1 MSGPRFAHLTGR
13 PMWEHCDHVGTRI
26 EGTPA
31 AVVLATAA
39 TTTDSSA
46 PAVPVTPAD
55 YAAWQAR
62 LGSAV
67 VLPCAPDQCT
77 AAQAILA
84 APGKP
89 LNLLTPAGWL
99 PLPTPATDTPA
110 PTPGLAFAPVAPAPA
125 PSTPDAIALDP
136 AGRCWLLDRAGRRLI
151 LLAPDLRVLSVVTL
165 PPDIDPGG
173 FACSAFGLV
182 VADRTLPRLVVQP
195 WGGTWHGYVPPL
207 TTGRRIVAVTANPA
221 WPEAIALVEGGP
233 DKWQLFRVGP
243 GGAALHTLPMAA
255 APLPLILTAADRL
268 LVGEVSHRPGEPL
281 PCLFRE
287 YILHA
292 DSVEAERGFAV
303 RSFDGRALW
312 LEKDVQQGC
321 DSVRVMASTAAGA
334 RPLYPREADLAGSGV
349 VETWALDSGIF
360 GCQWHRL
367 FMDLCLP
374 ADCAVHIEARTADDL
389 PPFEIR
395 RRARLPAD
403 RVGDSRPAP
412 IDDSWPP
419 LGSVVDDE
427 AEGWVPLGVADRR
440 PARADVAFA
449 GSLGERPSEDPLAGA
464 RQPAA
469 TLPAGMLTLEY
480 LLTPPPGRYL
490 WLRVRL
496 AGTRR
501 QGPSLFALRATFP
514 RPSLL
519 DYLPAYWRSDP
530 AGADATER
538 ALALFEGWMTET
550 DQRIDVLPQLIDPR
564 LVPAEALPWLGS
576 FLALSF
582 DARVREGVRR
592 ELLLHMAELY
602 RARGTQPGLTRLLSI
617 LAEAP
622 VQIIEG
628 FRLRRPTAA
637 FLGNALIGPALE
649 LGGSEST
656 LDAAGLE
663 DWEQELAGAHAAL
676 MLRRAAQ
683 DTPCPARDPDDPQP
697 DDALL
702 AFYRRHAHRFT
713 VIVPRA
719 RCSTLAAVLE
729 LAIETAKPAHTLHR
743 LCWLDA
749 GFRVGSA
756 SLVGI
761 SHLGPVDRA
770 EPAVLGSAVLSTFT
784 TLHRG
789 RREDSYPYFK
799 PMNPWEASP

>member
-1 MSGPRFAHLTGR
+1 MTGPRFAHLTGR
-13 PMWEHCDHVGTRI
+13 PMWERCDHAGTRI

-31 AVVLATAA
+31 AVVLAPKGA
-39 TTTDSSA
+39 TIDGSTPPS
-46 PAVPVTPAD
+46 PAD
-55 YAAWQAR
+55 YAAWLAR

-67 VLPCAPDQCT
+67 VLACPPDQCT
-77 AAQAILA
+77 DAHVVLA
-84 APGKP
+84 EPGKP
-89 LNLLTPAGWL
+89 LSILTPAGWL
-99 PLPTPATDTPA
+99 PMPMPRPAPAATPAR
-110 PTPGLAFAPVAPAPA
+110 GLDFTPVAPPPVPA
-125 PSTPDAIALDP
+125 SPDAIALDP
-136 AGRCWLLDRAGRRLI
+136 LGRCWLLDRIGRRLL
-151 LLAPDLRVLSVVTL
+151 LLAPDFRVQAVV
-165 PPDIDPGG
+165 PIPHDIKPNG

-182 VADRTLPRLVVQP
+182 VSDLASPRLVVQP
-195 WGGTWHGYVPPL
+195 WGGSWRGYAPPDL
-207 TTGRRIVAVTANPA
+207 ADRRIVAITADPA

-233 DKWQLFRVGP
+233 ERWQLLRVGP
-243 GGAALHTLPMAA
+243 AGAVLHTLPMAT
-255 APLPLILTAADRL
+255 APLQLILTAADRL
-268 LVGEVSHRPGEPL
+268 LVGEVSHRPGDPL
-281 PCLFRE
+281 PYLFRE
-287 YILHA
+287 YTLAA

-312 LEKDVQQGC
+312 LERDC
-321 DSVRVMASTAAGA
+321 DGTRVMASTAAGA
-334 RPLYPREADLAGSGV
+334 RALYAREAELDGSGV

-360 GCQWHRL
+360 GCRWHRL
-367 FMDLCLP
+367 FLDLCLP
-374 ADCAVHIEARTADDL
+374 ADCAVSIEAKTADDL

-395 RRARLPAD
+395 RAARLPAD
-403 RVGDSRPAP
+403 RAGDVRPAA
-412 IDDSWPP
+412 IDDPWPP
-419 LGSVVDDE
+419 LGSRIADE
-427 AEGWVPLGVADRR
+427 TEGWVTLGVADRR
-440 PARADVAFA
+440 TARADVALA
-449 GSLGERPSEDPLAGA
+449 GSIGERPSDDPLAA
-464 RQPAA
+464 VRQPSAPP
-469 TLPAGMLTLEY
+469 PAGMVTLEW
-480 LLTPPPGRYL
+480 LLTPPAGRYL

-496 AGTRR
+496 SGSRR

-538 ALALFEGWMTET
+538 ALALFEGWMTEM
-550 DQRIDVLPQLIDPR
+550 DQRIDVLPQLLDPN
-564 LVPAEALPWLGS
+564 LVPAEALPWLGD
-576 FLALSF
+576 FLALGF

-592 ELLLHMAELY
+592 ELLLNIAELY
-602 RARGTQPGLTRLLSI
+602 RARGTLPGLGKLLSI

-637 FLGNALIGPALE
+637 FVGTALVGPALE

-656 LDAAGLE
+656 LAAGSLE

-676 MLRRAAQ
+676 TLRRALENQ
-683 DTPCPARDPDDPQP
+683 PCPARDPDDPLP
-697 DDALL
+697 DDALI

-719 RCSTLAAVLE
+719 RCDTLAAVLD
-729 LAIETAKPAHTLHR
+729 LAIERNKPAHTLHR

-770 EPAVLGSAVLSTFT
+770 QPAVLGSAVLSTFT

-789 RREDSYPYFK
+789 RHAESDGRYPYFK

>member
-13 PMWEHCDHVGTRI
+13 PMWEHCDHLGTRI
-26 EGTPA
+26 EGSPP
-31 AVVLATAA
+31 AVVLATAGA
-39 TTTDSSA
+39 TDATPPGAA
-46 PAVPVTPAD
+46 PSPAD
-55 YAAWQAR
+55 YAAWEAR

-67 VLPCAPDQCT
+67 TLPCPPDQCT
-77 AAQAILA
+77 AAQVLLA
-84 APGKP
+84 VPGKP
-89 LNLLTPAGWL
+89 LCVLTPEGWL
-99 PLPTPATDTPA
+99 PLPAPAAAPAA
-110 PTPGLAFAPVAPAPA
+110 PTPGLEFAPLTPAPA
-125 PSTPDAIALDP
+125 PTAPDAIALDP
-136 AGRCWLLDRAGRRLI
+136 AGRCWLLDRAGHRLI
-151 LLAPDLRVLSVVTL
+151 VLAPDLHVLAVAPL
-165 PPDIDPGG
+165 PPGVDPGS

-182 VADRTLPRLVVQP
+182 LADRAAPRLLVQP
-195 WGGTWHGYVPPL
+195 WGGAWRGYQPPVS
-207 TTGRRIVAVTANPA
+207 TGRRIVSLAANPA
-221 WPEAIALVEGGP
+221 WPEAMALVEGGP
-233 DKWQLFRVGP
+233 EKWQLFRVGP
-243 GGAALHTLPMAA
+243 GGAVLHSLPMAT
-255 APLPLILTAADRL
+255 APLPMILTAADRL
-268 LVGEVSHRPGEPL
+268 LVGELAHRPGDPL
-281 PCLFRE
+281 PTLFRE
-287 YILHA
+287 YTLRP

-312 LEKDVQQGC
+312 LENDAQQGC
-321 DSVRVMASTAAGA
+321 DGPRVMASTAAGA
-334 RPLYPREADLAGSGV
+334 RPLYPREADLSGSGV

-367 FMDLCLP
+367 FVDLCLP
-374 ADCAVHIEARTADDL
+374 ADCSVHIEARSADDL

-403 RVGDSRPAP
+403 RVGDTRPAP
-412 IDDSWPP
+412 IDDPWPP
-419 LGSVVDDE
+419 LCPIVDDTT
-427 AEGWVPLGVADRR
+427 EGWVPLGVADRR

-449 GSLGERPSEDPLAGA
+449 GSVGERPSEDPLAAA

-469 TLPAGMLTLEY
+469 ALPTGMHTLEY
-480 LLTPPPGRYL
+480 LLTAPPGRYL

-538 ALALFEGWMTET
+538 ALALFEAWMTEM
-550 DQRIDVLPQLIDPR
+550 DQRIDVLPRLIDPR

-582 DARVREGVRR
+582 DTRVREGVRR

-602 RARGTQPGLTRLLSI
+602 RARGTVPGLTRLLSI

-637 FLGNALIGPALE
+637 FVGNALLGPALE

-676 MLRRAAQ
+676 LLRRAAQ
-683 DTPCPARDPDDPQP
+683 DSPCPARDPDDPLP

-713 VIVPRA
+713 VIVPRTH
-719 RCSTLAAVLE
+719 CSTLAAVLE
-729 LAIETAKPAHTLHR
+729 LAIETTKPAHTLHR

-770 EPAVLGSAVLSTFT
+770 APAVLGSAVLSTFT

-789 RREDSYPYFK
+789 RREDRYPYFK

>member
-1 MSGPRFAHLTGR
+1 
-13 PMWEHCDHVGTRI
+13 
-26 EGTPA
+26 
-31 AVVLATAA
+31 
-39 TTTDSSA
+39 
-46 PAVPVTPAD
+46 
-55 YAAWQAR
+55 
-62 LGSAV
+62 
-67 VLPCAPDQCT
+67 
-77 AAQAILA
+77 
-84 APGKP
+84 
-89 LNLLTPAGWL
+89 
-99 PLPTPATDTPA
+99 
-110 PTPGLAFAPVAPAPA
+110 
-125 PSTPDAIALDP
+125 
-136 AGRCWLLDRAGRRLI
+136 
-151 LLAPDLRVLSVVTL
+151 VLSVVPL
-165 PPDIDPGG
+165 PPGIDPGA

-182 VADRTLPRLVVQP
+182 VADRAEPRLLVQP
-195 WGGTWHGYVPPL
+195 WGGAWHGYMPPAIA
-207 TTGRRIVAVTANPA
+207 GRRIVALTANPA
-221 WPEAIALVEGGP
+221 WPEAVALVEGGP

-243 GGAALHTLPMAA
+243 GGAVLHTLPMAT
-255 APLPLILTAADRL
+255 APLPMILTAADRL
-268 LVGEVSHRPGEPL
+268 LVGELAHRPGDPL
-281 PCLFRE
+281 PTLFRE
-287 YILHA
+287 YTLRS

-312 LEKDVQQGC
+312 LEQDPQQGC
-321 DSVRVMASTAAGA
+321 DGVRVMASTAAGA

-367 FMDLCLP
+367 FVDLCLP
-374 ADCAVHIEARTADDL
+374 ADCAVHIEARSADDL

-403 RVGDSRPAP
+403 RVGDTRPAP
-412 IDDSWPP
+412 IDDPWPP

-449 GSLGERPSEDPLAGA
+449 GSVGERPSEDPLAAA

-469 TLPAGMLTLEY
+469 ALPAGMRTLEY
-480 LLTPPPGRYL
+480 LLTAPPGRYL

-538 ALALFEGWMTET
+538 ALALFEGWMTEM

-564 LVPAEALPWLGS
+564 RVPAEALPWLGS

-582 DARVREGVRR
+582 DTRVREGVRR

-602 RARGTQPGLTRLLSI
+602 RARGTVPGLARLLSI

-637 FLGNALIGPALE
+637 FLGSALIGPALE

-656 LDAAGLE
+656 LNAAGLE

-676 MLRRAAQ
+676 MLRRATQ
-683 DTPCPARDPDDPQP
+683 DSPCPARDPDDPLP

-729 LAIETAKPAHTLHR
+729 LAIETSKPAHTLHR

-756 SLVGI
+756 SLVGV
-761 SHLGPVDRA
+761 SHLGPVDKA

-789 RREDSYPYFK
+789 RREDRYPYFK